1 MTRDIKSCVERGVR
15 VEDQMG
21 AASREHAGNDVGKQA
36 GFRAHTGE
44 KLTCQV
50 IKLKPHLPGPSASQ
64 GLSTSSLGEEK
75 PNAKLLGRQAM
86 TWSLCDLLSLKTA
99 TVTLSL

>member
-1 MTRDIKSCVERGVR
+1 MQ
-15 VEDQMG
+15 VEDRMG
-21 AASREHAGNDVGKQA
+21 AASREHAGKQA

-50 IKLKPHLPGPSASQ
+50 IKLKPHLPGPRASQ

-75 PNAKLLGRQAM
+75 PNAKLLGRQ
-86 TWSLCDLLSLKTA
+86 SHDLEPL
-99 TVTLSL
+99 